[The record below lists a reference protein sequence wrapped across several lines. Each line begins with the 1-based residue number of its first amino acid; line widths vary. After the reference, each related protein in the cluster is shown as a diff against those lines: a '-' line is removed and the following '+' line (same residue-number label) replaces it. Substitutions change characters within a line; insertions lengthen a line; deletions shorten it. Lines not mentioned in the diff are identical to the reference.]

1 MALAQVGATMA
12 TRVRAVLSGPV
23 AAIAAIAGLAAA
35 AAACGGGASKAAA
48 PERPGL
54 PAYWESQV
62 ADDANDAEDADEPA
76 QPASEDSVDP
86 GTYFEDWPN
95 VNNPGAAGTEET
107 SPLRVGP
114 VTPPE
119 GPDAQR
125 PQRAIETDAPA
136 GSPY

>member
-1 MALAQVGATMA
+1 MALAQVGTTMA
-12 TRVRAVLSGPV
+12 TRVRAVFSGPV
-23 AAIAAIAGLAAA
+23 AAIAAIAVLAAA

-62 ADDANDAEDADEPA
+62 ADDAEEPA
-76 QPASEDSVDP
+76 QPASGEGDNVDP

-95 VNNPGAAGTEET
+95 VSNPGTAGTEET

-125 PQRAIETDAPA
+125 PQRAIESDAPV